1 MDNLSQCRQSF
12 QIPGGNY
19 GFTGMQIG
27 DPNMAMEQTLYSLV
41 VDESGSTIGFRSDM
55 ARAIQEIIKSLSHS
69 PRADNLMYRH
79 VQFSS
84 SVKEFHGFKPL
95 KQCNIGDYSNVFG
108 SAGSTVLYDAVIESA
123 KATQIYAE
131 NLAKERYL
139 ANAINVVI
147 TDGCDYGSTQGM
159 NDVKK
164 VFDKMVQD
172 ECLESLLTIL
182 IGVNIKEPHVKQEL
196 DAFHQKVGFTQFIAV
211 EDASEKTLAKLAD
224 FISKSVSSQSQAL
237 GSGGASQSLT
247 F

>member
-1 MDNLSQCRQSF
+1 MNMSQGLQSF

-27 DPNMAMEQTLYSLV
+27 DPNMSMEQTLYTLT
-41 VDESGSTIGFRSDM
+41 VDESGSTVGFRDRM
-55 ARAIQEIIKSLSHS
+55 AVAIQEIVKSLTHS

-84 SVKEFHGFKPL
+84 MVKEFHGFKPL
-95 KQCNIGDYSNVFG
+95 KQCNIGDYANVFG
-108 SAGSTVLYDAVIESA
+108 SAGSTVLYDAVIEGA
-123 KATQIYAE
+123 KATQVYAE

-147 TDGCDYGSTQGM
+147 TDGCDYGSTQGI

-164 VFDKMVQD
+164 VFDKLVQG
-172 ECLESLLTIL
+172 EMLESLLTIL
-182 IGVNIKEPHVKQEL
+182 IGVNITDAHVKQEL
-196 DAFHQKVGFTQFIAV
+196 DAFHQQAGFTQFVAV

-224 FISKSVSSQSQAL
+224 FLSKSVSSQSQSL

>member
-1 MDNLSQCRQSF
+1 MDLSQGLQSF

-27 DPNMAMEQTLYSLV
+27 DPNMAMDQTLYTLI
-41 VDESGSTIGFRSDM
+41 VDESGSTVGFRNEM
-55 ARAIQEIIKSLSHS
+55 AKAIQAVVKSLAHC

-95 KQCNIGDYSNVFG
+95 RQCNVGDYSNVFG
-108 SAGSTVLYDAVIESA
+108 TAGCTVLYDATVEA
-123 KATQIYAE
+123 ANATSVYAE
-131 NLAKERYL
+131 NLAKERYI
-139 ANAINVVI
+139 ANGINVVI
-147 TDGCDYGSTQGM
+147 TDGCDYGSNQGI
-159 NDVKK
+159 NDVKRA
-164 VFDKMVQD
+164 FDKMLSN
-172 ECLESLLTIL
+172 ESLESFISIL
-182 IGVNIKEPHVKQEL
+182 IGVNIKDSGVAQKLNEFQK
-196 DAFHQKVGFTQFIAV
+196 DAGFTQFILV
-211 EDASEKTLAKLAD
+211 EDATEKTLAKLGD